1 MTSSEC
7 ERWLASV
14 GMATVLP
21 GKAGLWPCMLW
32 EAQGHRGPFSG
43 WDEAFQNVWSW
54 KDEWPARGL
63 AWAGHLL
70 GSQVMLVHVSLLPVF
85 LGARG
90 RLDVEELYEEGGL
103 SQPAIRVYRY
113 LKAASP
119 TVGRAELRS
128 ALGFTAPVFDKA
140 CRDLERLLVI
150 TRCGTVTEGPG
161 WGANAYALVER
172 HFAEISPLS
181 HGPARAALAEA
192 LRRAAP
198 AATEV
203 QLRRWSRALS
213 GG

>member
-1 MTSSEC
+1 MTCSEC
-7 ERWLASV
+7 EAWLASV

-21 GKAGLWPCMLW
+21 GKAALWPCMLW

-43 WDEAFQNVWSW
+43 WDEAFQNVWTW
-54 KDEWPARGL
+54 KDELPAKGR

-90 RLDVEELYEEGGL
+90 PLEVEELYEEGGL
-103 SQPAIRVYRY
+103 SQPAVRIYRH
-113 LKAASP
+113 LLGVSAA
-119 TVGRAELRS
+119 VGRAELRA
-128 ALGFTAPVFDKA
+128 ALGLSAPVFDKA
-140 CRDLERLLVI
+140 CRDLERLLVL

-172 HFAEISPLS
+172 HFAEISPLG
-181 HGPARAALAEA
+181 HGPARLALAET
-192 LRRAAP
+192 LRRVAP
-198 AATEV
+198 EATEV
-203 QLRRWSRALS
+203 QLRRWSRAL